1 MTAPLEILFL
11 KRDFVDTD
19 SDYWVI
25 VYGSRLFANPNPF

>member
-1 MTAPLEILFL
+1 L

-25 VYGSRLFANPNPF
+25 VYGSRLFANPNPFWTGIWRA